1 MVHLRCMKILNHSLI
16 KLLLIISVL
25 FGLIFSFFK
34 VQELNRIESQNERQ
48 YPIEIYENAKSY
60 AQYFL
65 YSEYDLKKE
74 RNKRIQK
81 IVNNFNEINNAKND
95 INIKRKK
102 MLQAQ
107 LGKKLYLNLK
117 KIVLLLIKISEQK
130 HPIISDV
137 DSWDLYFFEKASV
150 LNYLENLQAPDL
162 NNELIR
168 KMKHE

>member
-48 YPIEIYENAKSY
+48 YPVEIYENAQSY
-60 AQYFL
+60 TQYFL

-81 IVNNFNEINNAKND
+81 IVNNFNQINNVENEINL
-95 INIKRKK
+95 KRKK
-102 MLQAQ
+102 ILQSQ
-107 LGKKLYLNLK
+107 LGNNHYSNLK
-117 KIVLLLIKISEQK
+117 KIVLLLMKISEQK

-150 LNYLENLQAPDL
+150 LKYLEDLQAPDL

-168 KMKHE
+168 TMKNE